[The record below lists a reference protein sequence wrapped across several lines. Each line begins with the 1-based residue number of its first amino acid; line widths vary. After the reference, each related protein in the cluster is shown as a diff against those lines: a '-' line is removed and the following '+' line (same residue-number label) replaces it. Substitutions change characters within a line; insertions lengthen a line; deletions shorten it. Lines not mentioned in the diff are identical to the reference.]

1 MRKKTFYLTSDYDQL
16 ELHVMMMEP
25 KGEVRG
31 IGQICHGMAEH
42 KERYEPFMK
51 ELSAHGYA
59 AVIHDHRGHGK
70 SVKRQKDL
78 GYFYDETGEAI
89 VEDVH
94 QISLWI
100 KERYPGIP
108 LHLFGQSM

>member
-1 MRKKTFYLTSDYDQL
+1 
-16 ELHVMMMEP
+16 MMMEP
-25 KGEVRG
+25 KEEIRG
-31 IGQICHGMAEH
+31 IVQICHGMAEH

-51 ELSAHGYA
+51 ELCAHGYA

-94 QISLWI
+94 QISLGSKNDIRESRCIYSGTAWDPWWQDVI
-100 KERYPGIP
+100 
-108 LHLFGQSM
+108 